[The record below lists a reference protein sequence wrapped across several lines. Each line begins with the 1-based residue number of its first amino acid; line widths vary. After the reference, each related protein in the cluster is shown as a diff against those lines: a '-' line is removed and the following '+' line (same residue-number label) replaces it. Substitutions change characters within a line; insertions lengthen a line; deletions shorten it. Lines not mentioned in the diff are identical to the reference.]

1 MPDIDRLMEEWP
13 PEFEDLLKEVGLP
26 TADMDCDLST
36 YVDMICGKWLFIISY
51 FRGHLISQFMRIKIL
66 IFLNFYFQN
75 QEN

>member
-36 YVDMICGKWLFIISY
+36 YVDMICGKWLFYNQLFSRAFNLAIY
-51 FRGHLISQFMRIKIL
+51 ANLNFD
-66 IFLNFYFQN
+66 FLKFYFQN